1 MAPYAGGG
9 VDRLRLLVSA
19 LAVASLLGYT
29 SGALA
34 QTVRGVTDTE
44 VVIGTITDLSS
55 IGALQGVNNSDA
67 IRMAFDDVNI
77 KGGVH
82 GRKIKYIVEDSRSD
96 VSHAKQAMS
105 KMLNSDNV
113 FIMLADGGTPMN
125 DANMPEQFARNVP
138 NVFPL
143 TAARS
148 MYEPYNRLKF
158 AQFASYYDQTRSAV
172 KYFAEQRG
180 RKAFCGMYQDA
191 GMGNEVALGVIAQT
205 EANGVKVVATSTHKG
220 ADTDFD
226 APVARL
232 KEAGCDVIVLAGVVP
247 DSSRIIQTVRKTG
260 WNVDLVGQFVAY
272 DMAVASLPGGVAE
285 GFFCMTPGFYAYPND
300 PRPAVQEFAKQYKQR
315 YGRDPN
321 FHGEAG
327 YTAASIVLTALDKA
341 GTDLTVDTFIKA
353 MESIHDYKD
362 IFGSELSFGPDQH
375 HGSTTS
381 FLNIVHEGRW
391 VPVTQQALSY

>member
-113 FIMLADGGTPMN
+113 FIMLANGGTPMN

-148 MYEPYNRLKF
+148 MYDPI
-158 AQFASYYDQTRSAV
+158 
-172 KYFAEQRG
+172 
-180 RKAFCGMYQDA
+180 
-191 GMGNEVALGVIAQT
+191 IA
-205 EANGVKVVATSTHKG
+205 
-220 ADTDFD
+220 
-226 APVARL
+226 
-232 KEAGCDVIVLAGVVP
+232 
-247 DSSRIIQTVRKTG
+247 
-260 WNVDLVGQFVAY
+260 
-272 DMAVASLPGGVAE
+272 
-285 GFFCMTPGFYAYPND
+285 
-300 PRPAVQEFAKQYKQR
+300 
-315 YGRDPN
+315 
-321 FHGEAG
+321 
-327 YTAASIVLTALDKA
+327 
-341 GTDLTVDTFIKA
+341 
-353 MESIHDYKD
+353 
-362 IFGSELSFGPDQH
+362 
-375 HGSTTS
+375 
-381 FLNIVHEGRW
+381 
-391 VPVTQQALSY
+391 